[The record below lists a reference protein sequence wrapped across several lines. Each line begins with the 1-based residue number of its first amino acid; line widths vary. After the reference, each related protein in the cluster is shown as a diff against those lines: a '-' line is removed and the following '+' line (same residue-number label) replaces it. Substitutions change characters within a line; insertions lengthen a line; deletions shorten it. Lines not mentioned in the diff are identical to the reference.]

1 MDIAGIAALAPVIPV
16 LTIERV
22 VDAVPLAQA
31 LLRGGLRVLEITLRT
46 PAALE
51 ALAAIADQVPEATAG
66 VGTVLAAR
74 QFEQA
79 RRAGA
84 RFAVSPGYTPSL
96 AAAARSTGLP
106 YLPGV
111 QTVSEAMALAD
122 QGFKLL
128 KLFPADT
135 AGGITWL
142 RAVAGA
148 SAGAALLADRRGHG
162 RYRTRL
168 PGTRQCCMRGR
179 FVGRSEGRRG
189 QPRLGHGGTSCRDGC
204 RVETSLAFCP
214 ERCFK
219 AGWALGVFPDEQVC
233 GFGGDS
239 GFGRK
244 CRRSCRGH
252 RRSQF

>member
-1 MDIAGIAALAPVIPV
+1 MAAGASEMDIAGIVALAPVIPV
-16 LTIERV
+16 LTIEQAA
-22 VDAVPLAQA
+22 DAVPLARA
-31 LLRGGLRVLEITLRT
+31 LVKGGLRVLEITLRT

-51 ALAAIADQVPEATAG
+51 ALAAVADQVPEAIAG

-84 RFAVSPGYTPSL
+84 RFAVSPGCTPSL

-128 KLFPADT
+128 KLFPADA

-142 RAVAGA
+142 RAVAA
-148 SAGAALLADRRGHG
+148 PLQELR
-162 RYRTRL
+162 
-168 PGTRQCCMRGR
+168 
-179 FVGRSEGRRG
+179 
-189 QPRLGHGGTSCRDGC
+189 
-204 RVETSLAFCP
+204 FCP
-214 ERCFK
+214 TGGVTADTAPGYLALAHVACVGGSLVAPRGTLCVPE
-219 AGWALGVFPDEQVC
+219 WAKV
-233 GFGGDS
+233 S
-239 GFGRK
+239 
-244 CRRSCRGH
+244 
-252 RRSQF
+252 

>member
-1 MDIAGIAALAPVIPV
+1 MDIAGIVALAPVIPV
-16 LTIERV
+16 LTIEQAA
-22 VDAVPLAQA
+22 DAVPLARA
-31 LLRGGLRVLEITLRT
+31 LVKGGLRVLEITLRT

-51 ALAAIADQVPEATAG
+51 ALAAVADQVPEAIAG

-84 RFAVSPGYTPSL
+84 RFAVSPGCTPSL

-128 KLFPADT
+128 KLFPADA

-142 RAVAGA
+142 RAVAAPLQELRFG
-148 SAGAALLADRRGHG
+148 
-162 RYRTRL
+162 L
-168 PGTRQCCMRGR
+168 PGARQCRLRGR

-189 QPRLGHGGTSCRDGC
+189 RSRLGNGRASCRDGR
-204 RVETSLAFCP
+204 RVETSLALGP

-219 AGWALGVFPDEQVC
+219 VG
-233 GFGGDS
+233 
-239 GFGRK
+239 
-244 CRRSCRGH
+244 
-252 RRSQF
+252 